1 MFWRFEDL
9 WQSPTGDISHAVKL
23 PVDRTLR
30 PPEIPVYRQARCRGG
45 GYAIETAT
53 YTPTVTSVVVASQL
67 DGEWIDEQR
76 SDPAFVA
83 SLAPGW
89 RCRRRRPSAAIAVL
103 HGRLPTAKL
112 STESDTPWSAITA
125 SRNPAWKLGRA
136 ARLGVGLQYGR
147 S

>member
-1 MFWRFEDL
+1 MGSLAARTTQATARTRTWGGGRSQTSARIVGRHRSVADMFWRFEDL

-89 RCRRRRPSAAIAVL
+89 RCRR
-103 HGRLPTAKL
+103 
-112 STESDTPWSAITA
+112 
-125 SRNPAWKLGRA
+125 
-136 ARLGVGLQYGR
+136 
-147 S
+147 

>member
-1 MFWRFEDL
+1 MRFSLSSATDAAMTKPLALNARTMLLIANGFFSCAHHTSDSKDAYMGGGRSQTSARIVGRHRSVADMFWRFEDL

-67 DGEWIDEQR
+67 DGE
-76 SDPAFVA
+76 
-83 SLAPGW
+83 
-89 RCRRRRPSAAIAVL
+89 
-103 HGRLPTAKL
+103 
-112 STESDTPWSAITA
+112 
-125 SRNPAWKLGRA
+125 
-136 ARLGVGLQYGR
+136 
-147 S
+147 